1 MTRFIYEL
9 ARDHRADV
17 DSTTDLDWHIVRLDD
32 EADPDH
38 LHTLCER
45 ELELPV
51 EHWSVESLKDL
62 ETLVCQQCQTRH
74 VAEAGREA
82 V

>member
-38 LHTLCER
+38 LHALCER

>member
-1 MTRFIYEL
+1 MTRFSYEL
-9 ARDHRADV
+9 ARDHPADT
-17 DSTTDLDWHIVRLDD
+17 DSTADLDWHIVRLND
-32 EADPDH
+32 EADPRH

-45 ELELPV
+45 SLEQPV
-51 EHWSVESLKDL
+51 EHWSVDSLKDL
-62 ETLVCQQCQTRH
+62 ETLVCQQCQLRH